1 LALPF
6 IENVPKGTLM
16 ESPLLLAL
24 SRQLAVRDQMEA
36 IANNVANMSTPA
48 YKGER
53 TLFHEYLSGQKG
65 ARDKEIIYPQLK
77 GLFRETKEG
86 QISVT
91 GNSLDVALR
100 GKGYLV
106 VETPDGPRYTRDG
119 HLSLNA
125 KNQIVTQ
132 QGLPVLGL
140 NNRPM
145 SVPQDAPSI
154 TIAED
159 GSISAGDVKVGQ
171 FKLVSFENEQH
182 LVRTG
187 DGLYRTDALPNR
199 ATDVDVLQGSLEGA
213 NVQPVLEITRMIE
226 AARIYESA
234 QKIVNSED
242 ERIRKAIDR
251 LAKVA

>member
-1 LALPF
+1 
-6 IENVPKGTLM
+6 M

-24 SRQLAVRDQMEA
+24 SRQLAVRDQMET

-53 TLFHEYLSGQKG
+53 TLFHEYLSGPTGKNN
-65 ARDKEIIYPQLK
+65 EITFPQLK
-77 GLFRETKEG
+77 GIFRETHEG
-86 QISVT
+86 AVATT

-106 VETPDGPRYTRDG
+106 VEKPDGFTRYTRDG
-119 HLSLNA
+119 HLSLNN

-132 QGLPVLGL
+132 QGYPVLGV
-140 NNRPM
+140 NDRPM
-145 SVPQDAPSI
+145 TVPQDAKSV
-154 TIAED
+154 TIAAD
-159 GSISAGDVKVGQ
+159 GTISAGDVRVGQ

-187 DGLYRTDALPNR
+187 DGLYRTDAVPQK
-199 ATDVDVLQGSLEGA
+199 ATDVDVLQGNLEGS
-213 NVQPVLEITRMIE
+213 NIQPVLEITRMIE
-226 AARIYESA
+226 ASRIYQSA

-242 ERIRKAIDR
+242 ERIRKAIER
-251 LAKVA
+251 LSKVA

>member
-1 LALPF
+1 
-6 IENVPKGTLM
+6 M

-24 SRQLAVRDQMEA
+24 SRQLAVRDQMES

-65 ARDKEIIYPQLK
+65 PKEITFPQLK
-77 GLFRETKEG
+77 GLFRETQEG
-86 QISVT
+86 PVAVT

-100 GKGYLV
+100 GKGFLV
-106 VETPDGPRYTRDG
+106 IETPEGNRFTRDG
-119 HLSLNA
+119 HLSLNN

-132 QGLPVLGL
+132 QGHPVLGV

-145 SVPQDAPSI
+145 TVPQDAKSV
-154 TIAED
+154 TIAMD
-159 GSISAGDVKVGQ
+159 GSVSAGDVRVGQ
-171 FKLVSFENEQH
+171 LKLVAFDNEQH

-187 DGLYRTDALPNR
+187 DGLYKTDAAQNP
-199 ATDVDVLQGSLEGA
+199 ATDLEVLQGSLEGS
-213 NVQPVLEITRMIE
+213 NIQPVLEITRMIE
-226 AARIYESA
+226 ASRIYQAA

-242 ERIRKAIDR
+242 ERIRKAIER

>member
-1 LALPF
+1 MSFAPPVSGY
-6 IENVPKGTLM
+6 VPNGCLM

-24 SRQLAVRDQMEA
+24 SRQLAVRDQMES

-53 TLFHEYLSGQKG
+53 TLFHEYLSGQAG
-65 ARDKEIIYPQLK
+65 PQQITYPQLK
-77 GLFRETKEG
+77 GLFRETQEG
-86 QISVT
+86 PVSMT

-100 GKGYLV
+100 GKGYLAI
-106 VETPDGPRYTRDG
+106 ETPGGTRYTRDG

-125 KNQIVTQ
+125 RNQIVTQ
-132 QGLPVLGL
+132 QGHPVLGV

-145 SVPQDAPSI
+145 TVPQDAPSI
-154 TIAED
+154 TIAMD
-159 GSISAGDVKVGQ
+159 GSISAGDVRVGQ
-171 FKLVSFENEQH
+171 LKLVSFENEQH

-187 DGLYRTDALPNR
+187 DGLYRTDAIPAPAR
-199 ATDVDVLQGSLEGA
+199 DVDVLQGSLEGA
-213 NVQPVLEITRMIE
+213 NIQPVLEITRMIE
-226 AARIYESA
+226 ASRIYQSA

-242 ERIRKAIDR
+242 ERIRRAIER

>member
-1 LALPF
+1 
-6 IENVPKGTLM
+6 M

-24 SRQLAVRDQMEA
+24 SRQLAVRDQMET

-53 TLFHEYLSGQKG
+53 TLFHEYLSGPTGKNN
-65 ARDKEIIYPQLK
+65 EITFPQLK
-77 GLFRETKEG
+77 GIFRETHEG
-86 QISVT
+86 AVATT

-106 VETPDGPRYTRDG
+106 VEKPDGFTRYTRDG
-119 HLSLNA
+119 HLSLNN

-132 QGLPVLGL
+132 QGYPVMGV

-145 SVPQDAPSI
+145 TVPQDAKSV
-154 TIAED
+154 TIAAD
-159 GSISAGDVKVGQ
+159 GTISAGDVRVGQ

-187 DGLYRTDALPNR
+187 DGLYRTDAVPQK
-199 ATDVDVLQGSLEGA
+199 ATDVDVLQGNLEGS
-213 NVQPVLEITRMIE
+213 NIQPVLEITRMIE
-226 AARIYESA
+226 ASRIYQSA

-242 ERIRKAIDR
+242 ERIRKAIER
-251 LAKVA
+251 LSKVA

>member
-1 LALPF
+1 
-6 IENVPKGTLM
+6 M

-24 SRQLAVRDQMEA
+24 SRQMAVRDQMET

-53 TLFHEYLSGQKG
+53 TLFHEYLSGPTGKNS
-65 ARDKEIIYPQLK
+65 EITFPQLK
-77 GLFRETKEG
+77 GIFRETHEG
-86 QISVT
+86 AISTT

-106 VETPDGPRYTRDG
+106 VETQGGFTRYTRDG
-119 HLSLNA
+119 HLSLNN

-132 QGLPVLGL
+132 QGYPVMGV

-145 SVPQDAPSI
+145 TVPQDAKSV
-154 TIAED
+154 TIAGD
-159 GSISAGDVKVGQ
+159 GTISAGDVRVGQ

-187 DGLYRTDALPNR
+187 DGLYRTDAAPQK
-199 ATDVDVLQGSLEGA
+199 ATDVDVLQGNLEGS
-213 NVQPVLEITRMIE
+213 NIQPVLEITRMIE
-226 AARIYESA
+226 ASRIYQSA

-242 ERIRKAIDR
+242 ERIRKAIER
-251 LAKVA
+251 LSKVA

>member
-1 LALPF
+1 
-6 IENVPKGTLM
+6 M

-24 SRQLAVRDQMEA
+24 SRQLAVRDQMET

-53 TLFHEYLSGQKG
+53 TLFHEYLSGPTGKNN
-65 ARDKEIIYPQLK
+65 EITFPQLK
-77 GLFRETKEG
+77 GIFRETHEG
-86 QISVT
+86 AVATT

-106 VETPDGPRYTRDG
+106 VEKPDGFTRYTRDG
-119 HLSLNA
+119 HLSLNN

-132 QGLPVLGL
+132 QGYPVMGV

-145 SVPQDAPSI
+145 TVPQDAKSV
-154 TIAED
+154 TIAAD
-159 GSISAGDVKVGQ
+159 GTISAGDVRVGQ

-187 DGLYRTDALPNR
+187 DGLYRTDAAPQK
-199 ATDVDVLQGSLEGA
+199 ATDVDVVQGSLEGA
-213 NVQPVLEITRMIE
+213 NIQPVVEVTRMIE
-226 AARIYESA
+226 ASRIYQSA

-242 ERIRKAIDR
+242 ERIRKAIER
-251 LAKVA
+251 LSKVA

>member
-1 LALPF
+1 
-6 IENVPKGTLM
+6 M

-24 SRQLAVRDQMEA
+24 SRQLAVRDQMET

-53 TLFHEYLSGQKG
+53 TLFHEYMSGPTGQNQQ
-65 ARDKEIIYPQLK
+65 IIFPQLK
-77 GLFRETKEG
+77 GIFRETHEG
-86 QISVT
+86 AVSTT

-106 VETPDGPRYTRDG
+106 IETPQGNRFTRDG
-119 HLSLNA
+119 HLSLNN

-132 QGLPVLGL
+132 QGYPVLGV

-145 SVPQDAPSI
+145 TVPQDAKSVSI
-154 TIAED
+154 AGD
-159 GSISAGDVKVGQ
+159 GSISAGDVRVGQ
-171 FKLVSFENEQH
+171 FKLVAFENEQH

-187 DGLYRTDALPNR
+187 DGLYRTDATPTK
-199 ATDVDVLQGSLEGA
+199 ATDVDVLQGNLEGS
-213 NVQPVLEITRMIE
+213 NIQPVLEITRMIE
-226 AARIYESA
+226 ASRIYQSA

-242 ERIRKAIDR
+242 ERIRKAIER
-251 LAKVA
+251 LSKVA